1 MSSQKNVIYGE
12 GTLCNQP
19 IKIVPPPQG
28 VEFGKYCAIAPNLKI
43 MGINHDYNYP
53 AVQNTFYKEMFNT
66 NHPIDQSSN
75 IYSKGK
81 IIIGNDVWI
90 GEDVFILSGVTIGDG
105 CCIGSRSVITKDL
118 PPYTI
123 CVGQPCKPIK
133 NRYNKEIID
142 FLFYILLKQFLT
154 PSLILSTLY
163 LLSNLIV
170 SKLLL
175 LLFDNNNLSCS

>member
-1 MSSQKNVIYGE
+1 MPNKISQKNVISGE
-12 GTLCNQP
+12 GTLCNNP
-19 IKIVPPPQG
+19 IKIAPPPQG

-53 AVQNTFYKEMFNT
+53 AIQNTFYNEMFNT
-66 NHPIDQSSN
+66 DHPIDKGSN

-123 CVGQPCKPIK
+123 CVGQPCKPVK

-142 FLFYILLKQFLT
+142 FLLKLQWWNWDKEKIKINKKFFMT
-154 PSLILSTLY
+154 
-163 LLSNLIV
+163 NLNTIKNV
-170 SKLLL
+170 NELEKII
-175 LLFDNNNLSCS
+175 C